1 MQALTYIE
9 RLRLETSYPEPDLPP
24 GEALLKVRLAG
35 ICRTDLELTR
45 GYMDFEGVLGHEFV
59 AEVVEADTPPLV
71 GQRVVGEINCPC
83 RECPTCA
90 EGIPNHCPDRTVLGI
105 LGRDGAFAEYTT
117 LPEANLHPLPEGL
130 EERTAVFA
138 EPLAAALQVLDQ
150 VPIDEETTA
159 CVLGDG
165 RLGLLVAQVLRTT
178 GCRLTVLG
186 HHEHN
191 LDILRAR
198 GIAASLASEAPGVRY
213 GVVVEV
219 TGSPAGLHALDLV
232 VPRGT
237 VVQKT
242 TVAGKPLLPWPR
254 WSSTRS
260 RSSAA
265 GVDRWG
271 RPWSG
276 SQPDGWRWSRSSRP
290 PTLLPK
296 VSRPFNTPPA
306 RVPARSSSP
315 WMPERP
321 ARRG

>member
-9 RLRLETSYPEPDLPP
+9 RLRLETSYPEPDLAS
-24 GEALLKVRLAG
+24 GDALLKVRLAG

-198 GIAASLASEAPGVRY
+198 GIAASLASEASGVRY

-219 TGSPAGLHALDLV
+219 TGSPAGLRHALDLV
-232 VPRGT
+232 APRGT

-242 TVAGKPLLPWPR
+242 TVAGETTFALAPVVIDEVTIVGSRCGPLGKAVEWL
-254 WSSTRS
+254 
-260 RSSAA
+260 AA
-265 GVDRWG
+265 G
-271 RPWSG
+271 
-276 SQPDGWRWSRSSRP
+276 
-290 PTLLPK
+290 
-296 VSRPFNTPPA
+296 
-306 RVPARSSSP
+306 RVEVEPLIEATYP
-315 WMPERP
+315 LAEGLEAFQHA
-321 ARRG
+321 ARRGARKVLLTMDA